1 MLIHLHNQISEVASI
16 YGVLAEGGKELVVQ
30 YKDDPT
36 PDQQAEVEKIL
47 ASWPLEEARLE
58 QEEQIDQEVK
68 AIEEKGYDTGKGY
81 TIDLSSRGAA
91 DLTGAIVLAKEAVG
105 NGYEGP
111 HFILASDG
119 ITHSATYEELI
130 QVGVEY
136 GVARNALYVAASQ
149 KSLAIQGAKTV
160 EEVRS
165 VNTEDLPWPEEL
177 EHLARNSVSKAFGG

>member
-1 MLIHLHNQISEVASI
+1 MVMLMHLHNQLSEVASI

-58 QEEQIDQEVK
+58 HEEEIDQEVK
-68 AIEEKGYDTGKGY
+68 EIEAKGYDTGKGY
-81 TIDLSSRGAA
+81 TIDLSARGAA
-91 DLTGAIVLAKEAVG
+91 DLTGAIVLAKEAVD

-130 QVGVEY
+130 QVGVDY

-149 KSLAIQGAKTV
+149 KTMMIREAETV
-160 EEVRS
+160 SEVRLID
-165 VNTEDLPWPEEL
+165 T
-177 EHLARNSVSKAFGG
+177 KIG